1 VAVARMLAAE
11 PVIFL
16 MDEPLSNL
24 DAMLRVDMRIELKR
38 LHQELGAT
46 TVYVTHDQVEAL
58 TLSDQIAV
66 MDLGELKQVGTP
78 EEIYKKPVDLFVAR
92 FVGSPRINTMTGQ
105 LVSTGGK
112 RVFTADGLQVEVPQ
126 ELDANSAELIGAVR
140 PEDIKISRTKAPGSL
155 EMQVYSILPAGS
167 ETIIDVR
174 KGSLNIAV
182 KVNGFADYR
191 MDEPVW
197 IRVDTEYMNFY
208 DPETEVLIGSG

>member
-1 VAVARMLAAE
+1 MLAAE
-11 PVIFL
+11 PAIFL

-92 FVGSPRINTMTGQ
+92 FVGSPRINTMTGT

-112 RVFTADGLQVEVPQ
+112 RVATADGLEVEVQ
-126 ELDANSAELIGAVR
+126 KELDTNSDELIGAVR

-167 ETIIDVR
+167 EMIIDVR

-197 IRVDTEYMNFY
+197 IRVDTENMNFY
-208 DPETEVLIGSG
+208 DPETEKLIGSG